1 VYEWSVAF
9 YGTLATAWQRGLRE
23 RQPDVL
29 LNRAGLRGGVGA
41 ADADATGIDN
51 VRVFDEALRAGSGG
65 ALALVD
71 LDRFKPI
78 NDELGHSAG
87 DAALIRFT
95 NLIRRELRPGD
106 VFARLGGNEFGI
118 LFPNTSVDE
127 ATSILGR
134 IYETLQRNPFH
145 YDGHS
150 LHFSASCG
158 IGEMVPP
165 VEETK
170 KRIDAAL
177 YAAKNSGRG
186 RWVVSERIA
195 DSG

>member
-1 VYEWSVAF
+1 VPLVV
-9 YGTLATAWQRGLRE
+9 ATAKLFGDAGYVADRESPLYFATWTRRASPHRHLQRPLLR
-23 RQPDVL
+23 RS
-29 LNRAGLRGGVGA
+29 
-41 ADADATGIDN
+41 
-51 VRVFDEALRAGSGG
+51 LRAGSGG

-186 RWVVSERIA
+186 RWVVT
-195 DSG
+195 